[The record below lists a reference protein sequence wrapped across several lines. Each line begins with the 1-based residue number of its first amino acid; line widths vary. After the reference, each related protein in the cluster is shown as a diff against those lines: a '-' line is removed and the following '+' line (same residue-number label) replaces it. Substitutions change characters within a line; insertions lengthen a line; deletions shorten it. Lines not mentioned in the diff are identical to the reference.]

1 MNRIKSIISIILVLV
16 FMALS
21 IPISASDTVKSK
33 NETEASY
40 TEKNRADPYEIKK
53 GFSNKTAW
61 KEHVQTRN
69 KFHKKDD
76 LKHETIQA
84 ELEENGIVGLN
95 KYQYYQLLIEEQP
108 EAFSEDTL
116 LISFT
121 DEKSKFA
128 EEINNNFFDSLK
140 ECSDYWIGT
149 LKEKRSA
156 TKMIELIGV
165 LVQDSNVDMIQ
176 PSFIYKVASAASITA
191 DYTYTL
197 TRAME
202 QVKAT
207 DAWNYYTGEGVLVGM
222 IDTGVNA
229 VAGQNIQ
236 GDFDDD
242 CTVSGCKGHGT
253 AVSTV
258 INGKGT
264 YAGIAPDSTVYCI
277 GSHGHSG
284 NNLGVMFSEGIQ
296 SDIDTLVSAGCR
308 IINMS
313 FSFGSESRLDYFLE
327 KLQQYNENVL
337 FIQAAGN
344 TNPTG
349 TNNNDGDSLTEN
361 PNLDNE
367 ATYDYYNSP
376 NYIRVAG
383 VDMNDDWQSFSYYGA
398 RTVHIAAP
406 GYKLS
411 LPSNNGIMGLETGTS
426 FAAPFVSGT
435 AALLLEA
442 DPTLTPSEL
451 KFAILSSADFCSN
464 LYQKVQGCRRLN
476 VMAAVESVDPPT
488 GGLHI
493 SGRSN
498 NWFYLV
504 NNQGSRIVKGAKKV
518 LPAPNGFVY
527 QTTGNELYYLPGPL
541 SSNTTP
547 VLIPD
552 TQNTVS
558 FAASWGNLIVYNGS
572 ILRRYIYNES
582 TGSYYYR
589 AMHTNVQYYALS
601 GNRLVLHYS
610 NALDYYFRVYE
621 NIRTSPDYEAYPVSG
636 AITALWAT
644 GSRLHVYQSG
654 GLYHMF
660 DSVAARTTNASST
673 TASTT
678 NRKWLGAVCEETNF
692 SFITSMNAT
701 RWCYAEGNQIY
712 VYHFTELGTDCSTK
726 ETTPTTITSPNGANI
741 SSVKIINAI
750 IYYCAG
756 GVLYA
761 SEIRR
766 NVWELDGDDLGS
778 VYYYT
783 LADSV
788 DSYSCCGESRGYID
802 TNGNFYY
809 NKGGIEPFYPTP
821 ERGWTLKAEEVTS
834 LSIYY

>member
-1 MNRIKSIISIILVLV
+1 MKQLKFIICIVLIISIMTGLL
-16 FMALS
+16 
-21 IPISASDTVKSK
+21 PISAVEILDETTV
-33 NETEASY
+33 SY
-40 TEKNRADPYEIKK
+40 EERRQVDPYEVKK

-61 KEHVQTRN
+61 KEHVRTRN
-69 KFHKKDD
+69 KFHKKDA

-84 ELEENGIVGLN
+84 ELEENGIAGLN
-95 KYQYYQLLIEEQP
+95 KYQYHQVLVEEQP
-108 EAFSEDTL
+108 KDFSEDTL
-116 LISFT
+116 LISFIDEKIGF
-121 DEKSKFA
+121 DEKS
-128 EEINNNFFDSLK
+128 NNDLFDSIK
-140 ECSDYWIGT
+140 SHSDYCVGI
-149 LKEKRSA
+149 LKEKRTASE
-156 TKMIELIGV
+156 MIDLIGI

-176 PSFIYKVASAASITA
+176 PNFIYEAASATSITA

-222 IDTGVNA
+222 IDTGVNV
-229 VAGQNIQ
+229 VAGQNKH
-236 GDFDDD
+236 
-242 CTVSGCKGHGT
+242 SGSNSDTCSLFGCGGHGT
-253 AVSTV
+253 AVSAV
-258 INGKGT
+258 INGNGT
-264 YAGIAPDSTVYCI
+264 YAGVALDSTVYCV
-277 GSHGHSG
+277 GDHGHDSNDNVVIAYSSNIG
-284 NNLGVMFSEGIQ
+284 EY
-296 SDIDTLVSAGCR
+296 IDQLVNAGCR

-313 FSFGSESRLDYFLE
+313 LAIRRITRLDAFLE

-344 TNPTG
+344 VAQTSGESTDDDYLDENQ
-349 TNNNDGDSLTEN
+349 DLDTES
-361 PNLDNE
+361 
-367 ATYDYYNSP
+367 TYTYYNNS
-376 NYIRVAG
+376 NYIRVAA
-383 VDMNDDWQSFSYYGA
+383 VDMNDDIPSLSYYGA
-398 RTVHIAAP
+398 KRVHIAAP
-406 GYKLS
+406 GYQLS
-411 LPSNNGIMGLETGTS
+411 LPTKDGTMELMSGTS

-451 KFAILSSADFCSN
+451 KSAILSSADFCSN

-558 FAASWGNLIVYNGS
+558 FAASWGNLVVYNGS
-572 ILRRYIYNES
+572 TLRRYIFNETSQNYVYN
-582 TGSYYYR
+582 
-589 AMHTNVQYYALS
+589 NVTHSNVKYYALS
-601 GNRLVLHYS
+601 GNRLVL
-610 NALDYYFRVYE
+610 YYTIATKFRVYE
-621 NIRTSPDYEAYPVSG
+621 NFRTSLTYEHYNVNG
-636 AITALWAT
+636 TVNALWVT
-644 GSRLHVYQSG
+644 GSRIHVYQNDG
-654 GLYHMF
+654 IYQMF
-660 DSVAARTTNASST
+660 DSVADSRPSYAPATTDD
-673 TASTT
+673 TT
-678 NRKWLGAVCEETNF
+678 NRKFLAPVCEETNF

-712 VYHFTELGTDCSTK
+712 VYHFTEWGTDCSTK

-741 SSVKIINAI
+741 SSVKIINDI

-766 NVWELDGDDLGS
+766 NVRELDGDDLGS

-788 DSYSCCGESRGYID
+788 DSYSCCGESIGYID
-802 TNGNFYY
+802 TSGNFYY
-809 NKGGIEPFYPTP
+809 YKGELNPNWPTP
-821 ERGWTLKAEEVTS
+821 EQGWTLKAEEVTS
-834 LSIYY
+834 INIYY